1 MIKSTKI
8 LKNTCFVIPAKRVFV
23 ILMATICCL
32 TLLNLAAFQ
41 INQLSIKNYWF
52 NESIESLVRLLNTNG
67 EANIPSWYS
76 SSALLAASAL
86 LFLITALKARASDS
100 YLMHWKFMAIIFL
113 YLSLDETAVIHEML
127 SKPLQAILHT
137 DGLLYYP
144 WVLVAGFC
152 LVLLFFV
159 YAQFLLHLPA
169 NIRLLFI
176 VSGIIFVF
184 GAIVVESFQAYKHS
198 LGRNS
203 AADFIVPTTIE
214 EFLEMTGIALFIY
227 SLMQYI
233 NEHLLGSQSTANLQH
248 NTPIR
253 LDTVSVD
260 SAAEF
265 KETSVECSVDVQPY
279 PPNS

>member
-1 MIKSTKI
+1 M
-8 LKNTCFVIPAKRVFV
+8 IPAKRVFAT
-23 ILMATICCL
+23 LMATICCL
-32 TLLNLAAFQ
+32 TLLNLVAFQ
-41 INQLSIKNYWF
+41 INQISIKNYWF
-52 NESIESLVRLLNTNG
+52 NESAESLIRLFNTNG

-86 LFLITALKARASDS
+86 LFLITALKARSTDT
-100 YLMHWKFMAIIFL
+100 YLMHWKCMAIIFL
-113 YLSLDETAVIHEML
+113 YLSMDETAVIHEML

-144 WVLVAGFC
+144 WVLIAGVC
-152 LVLLFFV
+152 LLLLFFV
-159 YAQFLLHLPA
+159 YAKFLLHLPA

-203 AADFIVPTTIE
+203 EADFILTTTIE

-227 SLMQYI
+227 TLMQYL
-233 NEHLLGSQSTANLQH
+233 NEHLLRPKSTASLQH
-248 NTPIR
+248 NPPIR
-253 LDTVSVD
+253 LNTPSVD
-260 SAAEF
+260 RATEF
-265 KETSVECSVDVQPY
+265 EETSVVYGIDE
-279 PPNS
+279 